1 MAHGRQRQNAYGRQV
16 LAGSCRG
23 QGRSVAAAAETL
35 QVSRLTGYRCLRR
48 YRAEGVAGLRDR
60 PPIARRRPEPD

>member
-1 MAHGRQRQNAYGRQV
+1 MAHGRRRQNAYGRQV
-16 LAGSCRG
+16 LVDRVLR

-35 QVSRLTGYRCLRR
+35 QVSRLTAYRCLRR
-48 YRAEGVAGLRDR
+48 YRAEGAAGLRER

>member
-1 MAHGRQRQNAYGRQV
+1 MAHGRRRQNAYGRQV
-16 LAGSCRG
+16 LVDRVLR

-35 QVSRLTGYRCLRR
+35 QVSRLTAYRRLR
-48 YRAEGVAGLRDR
+48 ER